1 MGKLLLYGI
10 PFVITLYAFID
21 CLLTPRD
28 QVRSLP
34 KFLWV
39 ILVLVLPF
47 IGAIAW
53 FALGRPR
60 SNRYDDGMG
69 GGGNGGGGGSANPPG
84 PRVPGMPG
92 RRRGPSAPDDDPKF
106 LRGLEEQ
113 AWAEKMRQRRSGG
126 NDTSPPEPKAQHLPT
141 D

>member
-1 MGKLLLYGI
+1 MGKLLLYGV

-34 KFLWV
+34 KFLWLT
-39 ILVLVLPF
+39 LVLVVPLV
-47 IGAIAW
+47 GAIAW
-53 FALGRPR
+53 FALGRP
-60 SNRYDDGMG
+60 NATRYDDGMG
-69 GGGNGGGGGSANPPG
+69 GNGNGGGGSANPPG
-84 PRVPGMPG
+84 PRVPGMPS
-92 RRRGPSAPDDDPKF
+92 RRRSPSSPDDDPKF

-113 AWAEKMRQRRSGG
+113 AWAEKMRQRRSGD
-126 NDTSPPEPKAQHLPT
+126 NDISPPEPKANQLPT